1 MPYIVSYQKFI
12 DIDRTVEIALPAD
25 LEGQRIGVELAT
37 IDGVT
42 YVSLP
47 DEVTLPGQQPAEVA
61 ASIVNPVTVTSE
73 LRAQLRDTSPH
84 LRLISQRMIDQIRAS
99 YTIDDEMYFARI
111 GVGAATGLYEPT
123 TDEMQEMT
131 VFGEFVES
139 VREWG
144 RTERAKFGL

>member
-47 DEVTLPGQQPAEVA
+47 DEVTLPGQQPAEVGGQYCQSRHGDVRA
-61 ASIVNPVTVTSE
+61 A
-73 LRAQLRDTSPH
+73 
-84 LRLISQRMIDQIRAS
+84 
-99 YTIDDEMYFARI
+99 
-111 GVGAATGLYEPT
+111 GAAQRYQSALEAYLAA
-123 TDEMQEMT
+123 DD
-131 VFGEFVES
+131 
-139 VREWG
+139 
-144 RTERAKFGL
+144 